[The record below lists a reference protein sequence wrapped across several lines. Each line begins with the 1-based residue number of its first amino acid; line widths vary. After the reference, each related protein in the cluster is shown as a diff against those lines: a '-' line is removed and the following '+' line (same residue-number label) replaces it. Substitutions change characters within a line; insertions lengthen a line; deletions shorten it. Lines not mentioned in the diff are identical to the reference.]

1 MIYLFYYFIFLFFFF
16 FFQAEDGIRDYKVTG
31 VQTCALPIFSIGAF
45 KDRSKA
51 LRSPSAPQPIQL
63 ERQQMVQQIVTRRDL
78 REHVAYFSRSV
89 RLARGALRTSA
100 LYRRAGSTHFE
111 TPKRPPA
118 AAIKR
123 GVKRRTRS
131 TACCGTES
139 NVRARPIRTER
150 TK

>member
-1 MIYLFYYFIFLFFFF
+1 
-16 FFQAEDGIRDYKVTG
+16 
-31 VQTCALPIFSIGAF
+31 
-45 KDRSKA
+45 
-51 LRSPSAPQPIQL
+51 
-63 ERQQMVQQIVTRRDL
+63 RQQMVQQIVTRRDL

-123 GVKRRTRS
+123 GVNRRTRS

-139 NVRARPIRTER
+139 NVRGRPTRTER
-150 TK
+150 TRRSTARRDCLLDRMASSETAGERLGAGGSGSVRESEE